1 MVAAAGPFGLGPLEL
16 GLIVLVLLM
25 LFGATRLADLGG
37 SLGKGIKEFRKNVKE
52 EDEAPET
59 PVASASTN
67 RSAGVAEVTSALKCP
82 NCGNLN
88 PANARLC
95 NQCGT
100 SLQTEVAEKSPAT

>member
-1 MVAAAGPFGLGPLEL
+1 L

-52 EDEAPET
+52 EEEEPEAPA
-59 PVASASTN
+59 ASAAASKP
-67 RSAGVAEVTSALKCP
+67 SAGPEMISALKCP

-100 SLQTEVAEKSPAT
+100 SLQTEVGEKSPVT